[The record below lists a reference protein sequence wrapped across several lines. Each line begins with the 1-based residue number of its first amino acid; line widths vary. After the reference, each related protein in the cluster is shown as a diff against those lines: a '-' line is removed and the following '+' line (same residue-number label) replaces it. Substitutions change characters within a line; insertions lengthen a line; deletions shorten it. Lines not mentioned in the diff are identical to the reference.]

1 MIRTITA
8 TDIEVL
14 VLLRLS
20 LCMESVNK
28 TNNLCTYKCIDDIN
42 KIKKELTCYANA
54 SFIVRRTWF

>member
-42 KIKKELTCYANA
+42 KIKKSSLVTPMLHL
-54 SFIVRRTWF
+54 S